1 MRRFIYNGL
10 TVAITAASFPIG
22 FAAISAFVIRDILAP
37 PDKKF
42 FR

>member
-1 MRRFIYNGL
+1 MRQFIYNGL

-22 FAAISAFVIRDILAP
+22 FVAISAFVIRDMLATP
-37 PDKKF
+37 EKKF